1 MLVWAIP
8 PQLVSWGII
17 FLGFSTMNITV
28 AISRTIPDLFH
39 LPNSHRFKR
48 VLQGLLLSIGSPL
61 GWLIISV
68 VEGTP
73 VLQALGGNVGLY
85 LYLSIS
91 TAAVFMFLGAYI
103 GANEERLMSQALV
116 DQLTGIYNNRYFHEH
131 LHIEYSRARRRNEA
145 LSLILIDLDH
155 FKRINDNY
163 GHVVGDKLLRRVA
176 QAMKHCSREW
186 ETVARVGGE
195 EFCVILAT
203 CNQQQAFTAA
213 ERFRQVVSQAVVNS
227 EEGKDVRIT
236 ASAGIATSGDVVG
249 NEWDLYAAADKA
261 MYQAKESGRN
271 RCCAYE
277 ITEVFA
283 H

>member
-1 MLVWAIP
+1 
-8 PQLVSWGII
+8 
-17 FLGFSTMNITV
+17 MNIAI
-28 AISRTIPDLFH
+28 AISRTVPDLFR
-39 LPNSHRFKR
+39 LPNSHRLKR
-48 VLQGLLLSIGSPL
+48 MLQGLLLSIGSPL
-61 GWLIISV
+61 GWLIISFA
-68 VEGTP
+68 EGVP
-73 VLQALGGNVGLY
+73 VLQALEENIGLY

-116 DQLTGIYNNRYFHEH
+116 DPLTGIYNNRHFHEH
-131 LHIEYSRARRRNEA
+131 LHVEYSRARRRNEA

-155 FKRINDNY
+155 FKLINDNY
-163 GHVVGDKLLRRVA
+163 GHVIGDKLLRRVA

-213 ERFRQVVSQAVVNS
+213 ERFRQVVSQAVVSS
-227 EEGKDVRIT
+227 EDGEDVRIT
-236 ASAGIATSGDVVG
+236 ASVGIASSSDVAG

-261 MYQAKESGRN
+261 MYQAKDAGRN
-271 RCCAYE
+271 RSCVYE
-277 ITEVFA
+277 LPEVLA